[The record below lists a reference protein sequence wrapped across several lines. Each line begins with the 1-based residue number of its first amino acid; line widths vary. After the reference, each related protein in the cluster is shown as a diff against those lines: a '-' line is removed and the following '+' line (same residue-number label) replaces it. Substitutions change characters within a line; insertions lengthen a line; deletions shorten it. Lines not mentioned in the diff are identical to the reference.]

1 MNAVASRKELDA
13 TVALHDIDLAMHKAK
28 PRTLKFT
35 HSPASQDQ
43 AASITTELEKWLTK
57 LKTYKSTAKSNS
69 KH

>member
-1 MNAVASRKELDA
+1 
-13 TVALHDIDLAMHKAK
+13 MHKAK